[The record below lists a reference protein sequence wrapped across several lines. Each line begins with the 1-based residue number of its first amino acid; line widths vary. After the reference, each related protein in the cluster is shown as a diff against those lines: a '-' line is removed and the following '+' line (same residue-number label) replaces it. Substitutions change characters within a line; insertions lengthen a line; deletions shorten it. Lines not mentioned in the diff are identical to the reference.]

1 MRVLLVEDEIRLAE
15 ALQQLL
21 TRNKYTVDVANDGLT
36 GLDNANSGIYD
47 VILLDIM
54 LPKLDGLEL
63 LRQIRQN
70 GVNTHVILL
79 TAKDEVSDKVAGL
92 DVGADDYLTKPFST
106 DELLARL
113 RAQGRRREESFVAD
127 YLTYGDL
134 TLHLSDYTLSHSSGQ
149 SAGRQIALGLKEF
162 GILRLLME
170 RAGGVIGKEELITKI
185 WGYDSDA
192 EYNNVEVYISF
203 LRKKLSHIQ
212 SRTAIATVRG
222 VGYRLVSP
230 EG

>member
-1 MRVLLVEDEIRLAE
+1 MRVLLVEDEVRLAE

-21 TRNKYTVDVANDGLT
+21 TKNKYTVDVANDGLT
-36 GLDNANSGIYD
+36 GLDNASSGIYD
-47 VILLDIM
+47 VIVLDNM

-63 LRQIRQN
+63 LRRLRQG
-70 GVNTHVILL
+70 GVRTHVILL

-106 DELLARL
+106 EELLARL

-134 TLHLSDYTLSHSSGQ
+134 TLHLSDYILSHSSGQ
-149 SAGRQIALGLKEF
+149 SAGRQISLGLKEF

-170 RAGGVIGKEELITKI
+170 RAGGVISKEELITKI
-185 WGYDSDA
+185 WGYDSEA

-203 LRKKLSHIQ
+203 LRKKLRHIQ
-212 SRTAIATVRG
+212 SGTAIATVRG
-222 VGYRLVSP
+222 SATG
-230 EG
+230 

>member
-1 MRVLLVEDEIRLAE
+1 MRVLLVEDEVRLAE

-21 TRNKYTVDVANDGLT
+21 TKNKYTVDVANDGLT
-36 GLDNANSGIYD
+36 GLDNASSGIYD
-47 VILLDIM
+47 VIVLDIM

-63 LRQIRQN
+63 LRRLRQG
-70 GVNTHVILL
+70 GVRTHVILL

-106 DELLARL
+106 EELLARL

-134 TLHLSDYTLSHSSGQ
+134 TLHLSDYILSHSSGQ
-149 SAGRQIALGLKEF
+149 SAGRQISLGLKEF

-170 RAGGVIGKEELITKI
+170 RAGGVISKEELITKI
-185 WGYDSDA
+185 WGYDSEA

-203 LRKKLSHIQ
+203 LRKKLRHIQ
-212 SRTAIATVRG
+212 SGTAIATVRG
-222 VGYRLVSP
+222 VGYRLIAP
-230 EG
+230 EA